1 MRIVLLLTVGLLI
14 SSCVNQVNV
23 MQNGIILVKS
33 KHLFSKDLYAVNT
46 QNSKET
52 IEKIP
57 KYIGDQPDW
66 SPDGQWIV
74 YSTNFEARFSAND
87 IEPDI
92 FLIKFDGSEKIKL
105 VEKADD
111 PDWSLDGNHIA
122 YSSDGGIYVADVS
135 CYITKRQGCVLTPKF
150 IVEGYSPSW
159 SPDGKM
165 LVFQVLHRSIVSI
178 VNIENLE
185 VSALPEN
192 LGECVTPSWS
202 HVENKIAVSCWS
214 DTDEGV
220 YIYDF
225 ANAAITKLELGKRCY
240 KPQWSPDGE
249 KIACIAQYVE
259 SIKYQDIQP
268 PHDALYIMD
277 KNGENL
283 TRITFRE
290 EENIYWFSWVPDNG
304 NLQECWGLCQ

>member
-1 MRIVLLLTVGLLI
+1 
-14 SSCVNQVNV
+14 
-23 MQNGIILVKS
+23 
-33 KHLFSKDLYAVNT
+33 
-46 QNSKET
+46 
-52 IEKIP
+52 
-57 KYIGDQPDW
+57 
-66 SPDGQWIV
+66 
-74 YSTNFEARFSAND
+74 
-87 IEPDI
+87 
-92 FLIKFDGSEKIKL
+92 
-105 VEKADD
+105 
-111 PDWSLDGNHIA
+111 
-122 YSSDGGIYVADVS
+122 
-135 CYITKRQGCVLTPKF
+135 
-150 IVEGYSPSW
+150 
-159 SPDGKM
+159 
-165 LVFQVLHRSIVSI
+165 